1 MGVQV
6 PSRPPFRS
14 YGVHTKVIKCR
25 KFQVDIDTGI
35 RRDPIRVTI
44 IGKKGTGSH
53 HLTPTEVERLAM
65 SLMKAKGAVD
75 ARNNL

>member
-1 MGVQV
+1 
-6 PSRPPFRS
+6 
-14 YGVHTKVIKCR
+14 
-25 KFQVDIDTGI
+25 
-35 RRDPIRVTI
+35 VTI